1 VSAGE
6 LLIVLNGP
14 GEVSAWLHPFVQALR
29 QRAPDVPVACAL
41 VPCVYAS
48 GQEGAV
54 LRSMPGIAAVSEPR
68 PTMRYLTTG
77 RAPDGFRCHGPA
89 VVLHLGGEAALS
101 VGLAR
106 RRGAP
111 LLAYAEGRLPFERWF
126 ERIFLVHPLARPAPA
141 RYAVVGDLMVDAAR
155 QRCPRR
161 APAPRQAPA
170 IGLFPGSREYQAR
183 HMVPFLTRVAGVLSA
198 WLPGARFMLARSEYI
213 SAGRIRDLAAARDE
227 LPLDHESARWEDDG
241 AGGTLVSEV
250 GVRLAV
256 RTAAEV
262 MAEATLVVTI
272 PGSNTG
278 ELAALGVPMIV
289 VIPTQHG
296 GETHPAPG
304 VLGHLDRL
312 PLIGPS
318 VKLGLMHAWLHR
330 NRFVSIP
337 NRRAGRLVVP
347 EIVGRVSSLDIAG
360 AARRALA
367 SAGNGLAR
375 ELVEIMGEPGA
386 AARLADAVLAALR
399 SAAATATT

>member
-1 VSAGE
+1 VSRPGE

-14 GEVSAWLHPFVQALR
+14 GEVSAWLDPLVQTLR
-29 QRAPDVPVACAL
+29 RRAPEVPIACAL

-48 GQEGAV
+48 GQEAAV
-54 LRSMPGIAAVSEPR
+54 LRRMPGIDAVSEPR
-68 PTMRYLTTG
+68 QTMRYLLAG
-77 RAPDGFRCHGPA
+77 RLPDGFGRGPA
-89 VVLHLGGEAALS
+89 ATLHLGGEPALS

-106 RRGAP
+106 RRGGP
-111 LLAYAEGRLPFERWF
+111 LLAYAESRLPFERWF

-141 RYAVVGDLMVDAAR
+141 RYQVIGDLMVDAAR

-161 APAPRQAPA
+161 TPAPVQAPV
-170 IGLFPGSREYQAR
+170 IGLFPGSRDYQAR
-183 HMVPFLTRVAGVLSA
+183 HMVPFLTRVAGLLAARV
-198 WLPGARFMLARSEYI
+198 PGARFMLGRAEYVT
-213 SAGRIRDLAAARDE
+213 AGRIREMAADRDG
-227 LPLDHESARWEDDG
+227 LVLDHESARWEDDG
-241 AGGTLVSEV
+241 AGGALVSEE
-250 GVRLAV
+250 GVRLQV

-312 PLIGPS
+312 PLIGPT
-318 VKLGLMHAWLHR
+318 VKLGLMHVWLHR
-330 NRFVSIP
+330 NRYVSIP
-337 NRRAGRLVVP
+337 NRRAHRLVVP
-347 EIVGRVSSLDIAG
+347 EVIGRVGARDVAE

-367 SAGNGLAR
+367 GAGNGVGR
-375 ELVEIMGEPGA
+375 ELVQVMGEPGA
-386 AARLADAVLAALR
+386 AERLADQVLAALR
-399 SAAATATT
+399 TAAATAR